1 MNRWHLRLVRSRH
14 RAFAAFV
21 RTLVFAGIMLSGGYS
36 AAQAS
41 GSSTKSAEKSAE
53 KSAAKNT
60 LQVSSPFVDY
70 VRAKGDMGSYVA
82 NRDDDILTLY
92 TPGIHLAYTRR
103 VRRHLDIGAGLAYTV
118 LSDSLYALHNI
129 RPTVQV
135 SAVFPDPENRTS
147 FSIGV
152 DAGALLVPYKKKW
165 KRDAKDAAFG
175 YGWTAGVFLRY
186 NWFATDAWGVTVG
199 VMSKFAR
206 AYQRKRDSF
215 DIFDRVMLDL
225 GAVYRF

>member
-1 MNRWHLRLVRSRH
+1 MNRWHLRLVRPRR
-14 RAFAAFV
+14 RAVAEYV

-36 AAQAS
+36 AAQES
-41 GSSTKSAEKSAE
+41 GSFA

-70 VRAKGDMGSYVA
+70 VKAKGDMGSYVA

-103 VRRHLDIGAGLAYTV
+103 VRRHLDIGAGLAYTL

-135 SAVFPDPENRTS
+135 SAVFPASNNKTS

-175 YGWTAGVFLRY
+175 YGWTAGAFLRY
-186 NWFATDAWGVTVG
+186 NWFINEDWGVTVG

-215 DIFDRVMLDL
+215 DIFNYVMLDL